1 MKLTKL
7 TAQDASNIA
16 VATLGLDADAINLSW
31 PEGLA
36 TSLRRAASFLCPTG
50 PIRLVDAVLGAL
62 KPLHGDELKRDDLVD
77 LLDQI
82 VASGDLLEL
91 RHESGRSTRLLY
103 LAPPSYIERVPGT
116 YLLMGVRPFGAPLIG
131 DELAEAIEYE
141 GHTRIL
147 TIDPAGAESELRS
160 RGLQRVPKDRWV
172 ASPSVETPADVIERH
187 RARLDVAAEAGQL
200 DGLVLLDPASKVRYY
215 RGRWRS
221 PDPADTGDF
230 VARRPQAYGADLWCL
245 VRFQA
250 GEPPRLL
257 EFPVNDPV
265 VPGRDEAWRYQAAV
279 DALRGTAQQ
288 FRLRRSVS
296 PSADVTIDFFSPL
309 PGFTERYVQF
319 AGLALG
325 KTQGALFSFRLP
337 AEAVSDVTDFLTDML
352 WMTYEEDSSGD

>member
-1 MKLTKL
+1 MRLTKL
-7 TAQDASNIA
+7 TAQDASTVA
-16 VATLGLDADAINLSW
+16 VATLGLDADATGLSS

-36 TSLRRAASFLCPTG
+36 TSLRRAASFMCPTSPG
-50 PIRLVDAVLGAL
+50 RLVDAVLGAL
-62 KPLHGDELKRDDLVD
+62 RPLHGDEVKRDELVD
-77 LLDQI
+77 LLDQL

-91 RHESGRSTRLLY
+91 RHGSSRSTRLLY

-116 YLLMGVRPFGAPLIG
+116 YLLTGARPFGAPLIG

-147 TIDPAGAESELRS
+147 TIDPTGADDELRS
-160 RGLQRVPKDRWV
+160 LGLQRVPRDRWV
-172 ASPSVETPADVIERH
+172 ASPKVENPAEFIERH
-187 RARLDVAAEAGQL
+187 QARLNVAAEAGQL

-215 RGRWRS
+215 RGRWRA
-221 PDPADTGDF
+221 PDPADTDDF

-250 GEPPRLL
+250 GEPQRLL
-257 EFPVNDPV
+257 EFPINDPL

-279 DALRGTAQQ
+279 DALRGTPQQ
-288 FRLRRSVS
+288 VRLRRGVS

-309 PGFTERYVQF
+309 PGFAERYVQF

-325 KTQGALFSFRLP
+325 KTPGALFSFRLP
-337 AEAVSDVTDFLTDML
+337 TEAVADVTAFLTDML
-352 WMTYEEDSSGD
+352 WMNYEREDQQR